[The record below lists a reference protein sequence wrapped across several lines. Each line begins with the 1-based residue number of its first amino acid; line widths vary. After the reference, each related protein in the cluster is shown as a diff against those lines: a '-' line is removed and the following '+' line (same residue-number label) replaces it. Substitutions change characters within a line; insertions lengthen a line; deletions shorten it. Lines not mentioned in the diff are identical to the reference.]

1 MTLVAP
7 VILVRP
13 MNLAALGVLLI
24 PVRSV
29 TLGSSGDPSVPRAS
43 GGLVTLVTP
52 LSPVALVAQVILLSP
67 VDLVTLT
74 ALADLSGSDGLGDPG
89 GLNGPAE
96 LPGPYEPY
104 DPHDP
109 GVHGAPA
116 PHVWSLGRIPAVLR
130 GRVQPRQRGQG
141 PSALASGGQEEAPAE
156 EADDAVQDRGLDRA
170 GRRWV
175 PWPCVPSPS
184 HPRR

>member
-29 TLGSSGDPSVPRAS
+29 TLGSSDDPSVPRAS

-67 VDLVTLT
+67 ADLVTLT
-74 ALADLSGSDGLGDPG
+74 ALADPSGSDGLGDPG

-96 LPGPYEPY
+96 LPGPHEPG
-104 DPHDP
+104 DPRDP
-109 GVHGAPA
+109 GVHGAPS
-116 PHVWSLGRIPAVLR
+116 PP
-130 GRVQPRQRGQG
+130 RVVSRQNPRC
-141 PSALASGGQEEAPAE
+141 PSRPCPAPA
-156 EADDAVQDRGLDRA
+156 ARA
-170 GRRWV
+170 GTLRPR
-175 PWPCVPSPS
+175 PWWTGRSTGGRS
-184 HPRR
+184 